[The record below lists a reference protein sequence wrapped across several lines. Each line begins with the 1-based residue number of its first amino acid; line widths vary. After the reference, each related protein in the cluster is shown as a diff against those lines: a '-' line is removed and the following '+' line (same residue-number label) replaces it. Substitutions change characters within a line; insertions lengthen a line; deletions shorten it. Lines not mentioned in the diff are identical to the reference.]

1 MLGYI
6 EGRPYV
12 PPTHYDEREW
22 LAFRSIFIKIYKAKH
37 VLLHERQVPVTM
49 LRATLKSSS
58 KFRITK
64 GTAACYVPEFD
75 GETDQLPD
83 RWVVSKRAITTMG
96 VHGLGVGIFSWWGQ
110 TDKKI
115 TLASPQK
122 NVRFGLL
129 FYLTLTLFTRTFA
142 SATRLAPNSPKKTCP
157 RECPHRWLLL
167 MQTRLTKLDAN
178 D

>member
-1 MLGYI
+1 MAAYFSYMLGYI

-83 RWVVSKRAITTMG
+83 RWTVSKRAITTMG

-122 NVRFGLL
+122 NVR
-129 FYLTLTLFTRTFA
+129 LTYCFT
-142 SATRLAPNSPKKTCP
+142 
-157 RECPHRWLLL
+157 
-167 MQTRLTKLDAN
+167 
-178 D
+178 